1 MNLYQSTN
9 DYIVHTYKNR
19 EEWKAN
25 RVKGI
30 GGSDV
35 SALVGMNPWKDSN
48 TLWKEKMGII
58 IPEDISD
65 KPYVQYGIKAEE
77 YLRELF
83 ALDFPQYEVQYQDN
97 TILQSRKYPWMLYSP
112 DGLLYERETGRRGIF
127 ENKTTNILQSMQRE
141 KWNDQVPDNYYIQV
155 LHGLLV
161 SKFDFIVLKAQLK
174 TEWKDKNIRLD
185 TRHYLINREDVLGD
199 LQWLEN
205 KEVEQYNMYY
215 ITGKEPPTLLPI
227 I

>member
-19 EEWKAN
+19 EEWKAK
-25 RVKGI
+25 RIKGI
-30 GGSDV
+30 GGSDA

-48 TLWKEKMGII
+48 TLWKEKKRII

-65 KPYVQYGIKAEE
+65 KPYVQYGIKSEE

-97 TILQSRKYPWMLYSP
+97 TTLQSTKYPWMLYSP

-161 SKFDFIVLKAQLK
+161 TKFDFVVLKAQLK
-174 TEWKDKNIRLD
+174 SEWKDGNIRLD
-185 TRHYLINREDVLGD
+185 TRHYLINREDVLED
-199 LQWLEN
+199 LEWLLKNEI
-205 KEVEQYNMYY
+205 EQYTKYY
-215 ITGKEPPTLLPI
+215 LNNTEPPTLLPQI
-227 I
+227 

>member
-25 RVKGI
+25 RIKGI

>member
-205 KEVEQYNMYY
+205 KEVEQYNLYY
-215 ITGKEPPTLLPI
+215 LTGKEPPTLLPI

>member
-25 RVKGI
+25 RIKGI

-58 IPEDISD
+58 IPQDISD

-141 KWNDQVPDNYYIQV
+141 KWND
-155 LHGLLV
+155 
-161 SKFDFIVLKAQLK
+161 
-174 TEWKDKNIRLD
+174 
-185 TRHYLINREDVLGD
+185 
-199 LQWLEN
+199 
-205 KEVEQYNMYY
+205 
-215 ITGKEPPTLLPI
+215 
-227 I
+227 

>member
-1 MNLYQSTN
+1 M
-9 DYIVHTYKNR
+9 D
-19 EEWKAN
+19 A
-25 RVKGI
+25 
-30 GGSDV
+30 
-35 SALVGMNPWKDSN
+35 
-48 TLWKEKMGII
+48 
-58 IPEDISD
+58 
-65 KPYVQYGIKAEE
+65 
-77 YLRELF
+77 
-83 ALDFPQYEVQYQDN
+83 
-97 TILQSRKYPWMLYSP
+97 YSP

-155 LHGLLV
+155 LHGLMV
-161 SKFDFIVLKAQLK
+161 PKFDFIVLKTQLK

>member
-25 RVKGI
+25 RIKGI

-58 IPEDISD
+58 IPQDISD

-83 ALDFPQYEVQYQDN
+83 ALDFPQYEAQYQDN

-205 KEVEQYNMYY
+205 KEVEQYNLYY
-215 ITGKEPPTLLPI
+215 LTGKEPPTLLPI